1 MDMTMS
7 SIRPTRVEVVTSGQ
21 WCVNQSVK
29 IVHLAWVGVS
39 FGLAALLTLV
49 FDRASKQVKI
59 INRQR

>member
-1 MDMTMS
+1 M
-7 SIRPTRVEVVTSGQ
+7 EVVTSGQ